1 MKVRL
6 SGLILALVLVPSTLL
21 AADRP
26 PEDLHLVGDHWTAWN
41 PPTPPE
47 GAQVHIIQRGDTLW
61 DLAARFHG
69 DPYLWPQIWEKNQYI
84 LDAHWIYPGDPL
96 VVGLEV
102 APVDQLTEGP
112 PGAAGTPAEEA
123 PGEPMEG
130 VQTATEA
137 AGEPVPWG
145 AESDIYCT
153 GYIGDLDETFPY
165 TVLGSEYEQLG
176 PEPAVVFSRQGLS
189 GSYQRMNTARY
200 NLTVGDIIYLD
211 GGRARGMSP
220 AQVFTAVQPGEPVY
234 HPLTRQRVGRYYH
247 YTGRVRVLSVQ
258 QDTAMAEIVQ
268 ACDPILVGAQLRL
281 FEPEPVPLGRPT
293 ALRPVNY
300 PAPAEKLQAS
310 PVIVFSQDK
319 LISLG
324 EDHVVHI
331 EGGEDQGVTPG
342 DVYTIYR
349 LNREGFPPIV
359 LGELA
364 ILSVHRRTSLAKI
377 VESRYPIFVGDRL
390 EPK

>member
-6 SGLILALVLVPSTLL
+6 SGLVLALALVPSTLF

-41 PPTPPE
+41 PPTPPPD
-47 GAQVHIIQRGDTLW
+47 AQVHVIQRGDTLW
-61 DLAARFHG
+61 NLAARFHG

-96 VVGLEV
+96 VVGIEV
-102 APVDQLTEGP
+102 APVDQLTETS
-112 PGAAGTPAEEA
+112 PGSGTPIEEA
-123 PGEPMEG
+123 PGDPMDG
-130 VQTATEA
+130 VQTAMEA
-137 AGEPVPWG
+137 AGEPIPWG

-153 GYIGDLDETFPY
+153 GYIGELEESFPY
-165 TVLGSEYEQLG
+165 AVLGSEFESLG
-176 PEPAVVFSRQGLS
+176 PDPALAFRQAGTR
-189 GSYQRMNTARY
+189 GSYHRLNTTKY
-200 NLTVGDIIYLD
+200 LLTVGDIIYLD

-220 AQVFTAVQPGEPVY
+220 AQVYTVIEPGKTVL
-234 HPLTRQRVGRYYH
+234 HPLTRQPVGRYYD

-258 QDTAMAEIVQ
+258 EDTAIAEIIQ
-268 ACDPILVGAQLRL
+268 ACDAVQIGAQLRL
-281 FEPEPVPLGRPT
+281 YEPEPVPLGRPT
-293 ALRPVNY
+293 ALRPVNHPT
-300 PAPAEKLQAS
+300 PADKLQAA
-310 PVIVFSQDK
+310 PVIVFAQDE

-331 EGGEDQGVTPG
+331 EGGEEQGVTPG

-349 LNREGFPPIV
+349 LHENGFPPIV

-364 ILSVHRRTSLAKI
+364 ILSVHQRTSLAKI
-377 VESRYPIFVGDRL
+377 VESRYPIFVGDRI